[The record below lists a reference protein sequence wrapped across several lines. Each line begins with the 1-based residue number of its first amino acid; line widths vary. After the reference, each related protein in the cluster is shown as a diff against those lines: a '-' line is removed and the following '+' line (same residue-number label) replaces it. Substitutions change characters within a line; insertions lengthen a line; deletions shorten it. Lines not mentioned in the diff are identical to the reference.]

1 MMRFYSVLLVFVFTG
16 MVAAQE
22 INWISMEAAL
32 AKQKEVPKKI
42 MVDMYTAWCGP
53 CRMLDKNTFSNK
65 KLGLEWT
72 FFFDTRY
79 ILMYR
84 KTKT

>member
-16 MVAAQE
+16 LSSAQE
-22 INWISMEAAL
+22 INWLSMQDAL
-32 AKQKEVPKKI
+32 AQQKEVPKKI

-65 KLGLEWT
+65 KLAAYVMPTIMPLN
-72 FFFDTRY
+72 
-79 ILMYR
+79 LMR
-84 KTKT
+84 KAMPW